1 MASSSLSV
9 SLGTGNGRVNGVSI
23 SALNAR
29 TRTSRASVVAAV
41 SSWTT
46 RTSAV
51 DNVWWSVTWAP
62 EISIFVVVA
71 ASGTGNRVMT
81 SPDGINWTVR
91 VSPVDNNWRSVC
103 WSPEL
108 SIFVAVAQSGTGNR
122 VMTSPDGITW
132 TARTSATDNDWWSVT
147 WAPELS
153 IFVAVAAS
161 GVGNRV
167 MTSPDGIT
175 WTSRSSAADNNW
187 WSVTWAPELSIFVV
201 VANQLGASNQV
212 MTSPDGMTWTARTSA
227 ADNGW
232 LSVTWAPELSIFA
245 AVAYTGT
252 GNRVMTS
259 PDGITWTSRASAADN
274 IWHYVTWA
282 PELSVFVAVAY
293 SGSGNRVMTS
303 PDGITWTTRASA
315 ADNGWLSVTWA
326 PELSIFVAVAYTGTG
341 NRVMTSAIGMP
352 NSKSVVKALP
362 SQMTVLPNGNVGIGT
377 TDPRSLLHISNK
389 GAIYNNHTVFDSIG
403 WNPSGSKTLLSTC
416 NPYSSLAPLPN
427 GGGIVLCWRYESSY
441 YYINIAGTAFFTG
454 QHAGIPDDLNIKQNI
469 ANYVGYIVSAND
481 TGYASYNNNN
491 KVTGKQ
497 AITINEALPNISL
510 SSKNNDPTVF
520 GVISNQ
526 RGNGQSA
533 VNPDGSTQLDENDE
547 GFDNGLNDRV
557 RINSFGEG
565 AIWVSNINGN
575 ISNGDYITSSIVP
588 GIGRKQNDDILHN
601 YTVAKATMSCN
612 FELNSPKYNSIEFY
626 YNNIKYIRAFIG
638 CSYHCG

>member
-1 MASSSLSV
+1 MM
-9 SLGTGNGRVNGVSI
+9 VN
-23 SALNAR
+23 A
-29 TRTSRASVVAAV
+29 
-41 SSWTT
+41 
-46 RTSAV
+46 
-51 DNVWWSVTWAP
+51 
-62 EISIFVVVA
+62 
-71 ASGTGNRVMT
+71 
-81 SPDGINWTVR
+81 
-91 VSPVDNNWRSVC
+91 
-103 WSPEL
+103 
-108 SIFVAVAQSGTGNR
+108 
-122 VMTSPDGITW
+122 
-132 TARTSATDNDWWSVT
+132 
-147 WAPELS
+147 
-153 IFVAVAAS
+153 
-161 GVGNRV
+161 
-167 MTSPDGIT
+167 
-175 WTSRSSAADNNW
+175 
-187 WSVTWAPELSIFVV
+187 
-201 VANQLGASNQV
+201 
-212 MTSPDGMTWTARTSA
+212 
-227 ADNGW
+227 
-232 LSVTWAPELSIFA
+232 
-245 AVAYTGT
+245 
-252 GNRVMTS
+252 
-259 PDGITWTSRASAADN
+259 
-274 IWHYVTWA
+274 
-282 PELSVFVAVAY
+282 
-293 SGSGNRVMTS
+293 
-303 PDGITWTTRASA
+303 
-315 ADNGWLSVTWA
+315 
-326 PELSIFVAVAYTGTG
+326 
-341 NRVMTSAIGMP
+341 
-352 NSKSVVKALP
+352 
-362 SQMTVLPNGNVGIGT
+362 NGNVGIGT
-377 TDPRSLLHISNK
+377 TNPRSLLHISNK

-533 VNPDGSTQLDENDE
+533 VNPDGSAQLDENDE